1 MSQDIFLEGTLT
13 VVQFRQCK
21 LPKNKKSQVLKYDKI
36 DIYSTHPDPI
46 TNSEKTNPEFSLF
59 F

>member
-46 TNSEKTNPEFSLF
+46 TNSEKTNPDF
-59 F
+59 FF